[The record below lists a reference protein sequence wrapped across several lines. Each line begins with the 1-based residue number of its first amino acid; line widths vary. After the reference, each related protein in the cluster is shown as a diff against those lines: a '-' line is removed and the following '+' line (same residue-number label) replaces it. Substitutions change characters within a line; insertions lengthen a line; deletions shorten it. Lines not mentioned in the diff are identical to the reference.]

1 MSKSKKTARKR
12 RTDGLPEDTERV
24 THRWIEGPDDPAYAL
39 LMGTFSMRNV
49 PTKKKPTD
57 EDQEV

>member
-1 MSKSKKTARKR
+1 MSKSNKAPRKR

-24 THRWIEGPDDPAYAL
+24 TYRWLEGPDDPAYAL

-49 PTKKKPTD
+49 PMKKKPAD
-57 EDQEV
+57 EEV